1 MKAMILGFA
10 AIAVISVGAWYGLN
24 VWGFSAADT
33 TSSPS
38 AVRVGDAGP
47 SNPTLRLSD

>member
-1 MKAMILGFA
+1 MKAMIAGFVG
-10 AIAVISVGAWYGLN
+10 IAVVSVVAWYGLN

-33 TSSPS
+33 TSSAG

-47 SNPTLRLSD
+47 SNPVAPSGH

>member
-1 MKAMILGFA
+1 MKAMIIGFV

-33 TSSPS
+33 TASSS

-47 SNPTLRLSD
+47 SNPAVRLPD